1 MTRLGDFLEISLFM
15 VWNTYMGQNF
25 QDNRPDLNDESQSIL
40 EAFIEHRDV
49 LFSYFARKLLK
60 PEDIE
65 DLLHDTFMVAFKS
78 ESNKQI
84 KSPKGYLFV
93 VARNLLS
100 KKFAKDSR
108 MRMKSIDEA
117 DFNVLKAETIP
128 ADQALH
134 YKVEMEALINCIE
147 TLPKQCRKVFIY
159 KKFHGLSQKQISS
172 KMQISTSTV
181 ERHITIALLKLRTQ
195 MSEQGYS
202 AKYSNVKRLD
212 PHKRGQTNG

>member
-1 MTRLGDFLEISLFM
+1 MNLNHQDISPELKDT
-15 VWNTYMGQNF
+15 N
-25 QDNRPDLNDESQSIL
+25 QSIS

-65 DLLHDTFMVAFKS
+65 DLLHDTFVVAFKS
-78 ESNKQI
+78 ENTKQI

-93 VARNLLS
+93 IARNLLS

-108 MRMKSIDEA
+108 MRMKSIDQA
-117 DFNVLKAETIP
+117 DFKTLKAETIP
-128 ADQALH
+128 ADQALD
-134 YKVEMEALINCIE
+134 YKVEMEVLIKCIE
-147 TLPKQCRKVFIY
+147 TLPEQCRRVFIY

-181 ERHITIALLKLRTQ
+181 ERHITRALLKLRTQ

-202 AKYSNVKRLD
+202 GKYSNIQNLSSQK
-212 PHKRGQTNG
+212 KGAN

>member
-15 VWNTYMGQNF
+15 VWNTYMSQNF

-108 MRMKSIDEA
+108 MKDE
-117 DFNVLKAETIP
+117 E
-128 ADQALH
+128 
-134 YKVEMEALINCIE
+134 Y
-147 TLPKQCRKVFIY
+147 R
-159 KKFHGLSQKQISS
+159 
-172 KMQISTSTV
+172 
-181 ERHITIALLKLRTQ
+181 
-195 MSEQGYS
+195 
-202 AKYSNVKRLD
+202 
-212 PHKRGQTNG
+212 

>member
-1 MTRLGDFLEISLFM
+1 MNLNHQDISPELKDA
-15 VWNTYMGQNF
+15 N
-25 QDNRPDLNDESQSIL
+25 QSIS

-65 DLLHDTFMVAFKS
+65 DLLHDTFVVAFKS
-78 ESNKQI
+78 ENTKKI

-93 VARNLLS
+93 IARNLLS

-108 MRMKSIDEA
+108 MRMKSIDQA
-117 DFNVLKAETIP
+117 DFKTLKAETIP
-128 ADQALH
+128 ADQALD
-134 YKVEMEALINCIE
+134 YKVEMEVLIKCIE
-147 TLPKQCRKVFIY
+147 TLPEQCRRVFIY

-181 ERHITIALLKLRTQ
+181 ERHITRALLKLRTQ

-202 AKYSNVKRLD
+202 GKYSNIQNLSSQK
-212 PHKRGQTNG
+212 KGAN

>member
-1 MTRLGDFLEISLFM
+1 MNLNHQDISPELKDT
-15 VWNTYMGQNF
+15 N
-25 QDNRPDLNDESQSIL
+25 QSIS

-65 DLLHDTFMVAFKS
+65 DLLHDTFVVAFKS
-78 ESNKQI
+78 ENTKQI

-93 VARNLLS
+93 IARNLLS

-108 MRMKSIDEA
+108 MRMKSIDQA
-117 DFNVLKAETIP
+117 DFKTLKAETIP
-128 ADQALH
+128 ADQAPD
-134 YKVEMEALINCIE
+134 YKVEMEVLIKCIE
-147 TLPKQCRKVFIY
+147 TLPEQCRRVFIY

-181 ERHITIALLKLRTQ
+181 ERHITRALLKLRTQ

-202 AKYSNVKRLD
+202 GKYSNIQNLSSQK
-212 PHKRGQTNG
+212 KGAN

>member
-1 MTRLGDFLEISLFM
+1 MNLNHQDISPELKDA
-15 VWNTYMGQNF
+15 N
-25 QDNRPDLNDESQSIL
+25 QSIS

-65 DLLHDTFMVAFKS
+65 DLLHDTFVVAFKS
-78 ESNKQI
+78 ENTKQI

-93 VARNLLS
+93 IARNLLS

-108 MRMKSIDEA
+108 MRMKSIDQA
-117 DFNVLKAETIP
+117 DFKTLKAETIP
-128 ADQALH
+128 ADQALD
-134 YKVEMEALINCIE
+134 YKVEMEVLIKCIE
-147 TLPKQCRKVFIY
+147 TLPEQCRRVFIY

-181 ERHITIALLKLRTQ
+181 ERHITRALLKLRTQ

-202 AKYSNVKRLD
+202 GKYSNIQNLSSQK
-212 PHKRGQTNG
+212 KGAN

>member
-1 MTRLGDFLEISLFM
+1 MTFDPH
-15 VWNTYMGQNF
+15 
-25 QDNRPDLNDESQSIL
+25 DNSRKVEGSGQSIL
-40 EAFIEHRDV
+40 EAYVEHRDV

-65 DLLHDTFMVAFKS
+65 DLLHDTFVVAFKS

-84 KSPKGYLFV
+84 KSPKGYLFI

-108 MRMKSIDEA
+108 MRTKSIDEA
-117 DFNVLKAETIP
+117 DFNVIKANTVP
-128 ADQALH
+128 ADQNAH
-134 YKVEMEALINCIE
+134 YKLEMEALIKCVE
-147 TLPKQCRKVFIY
+147 LLPQQCRRVFIY
-159 KKFHGLSQKQISS
+159 KKFHGLSQKQIAS

-181 ERHITIALLKLRTQ
+181 ERHITIALLKLRAQ

-202 AKYSNVKRLD
+202 ENVSNIKTVRPQQKEQDL
-212 PHKRGQTNG
+212 G